1 MDDAVPAGPETTPPA
16 GRPDLGDLFAAEDSP
31 MLGGVLVRAAAAV
44 GLVLVVVWL
53 LRRRRR
59 S

>member
-1 MDDAVPAGPETTPPA
+1 MDDPVPAGPETTAPA

-31 MLGGVLVRAAAAV
+31 MLGGVLLRAAAAV

-53 LRRRRR
+53 LRRRRP
-59 S
+59 

>member
-1 MDDAVPAGPETTPPA
+1 MNDPVPAGPETTAPA
-16 GRPDLGDLFAAEDSP
+16 GQPDLSDLFAAEDSP
-31 MLGGVLVRAAAAV
+31 MLGGVLLRAAAAV

-59 S
+59 

>member
-1 MDDAVPAGPETTPPA
+1 MDDPVPAGPDTTSPV
-16 GRPDLGDLFAAEDSP
+16 GRPDLGELFAAEDSP

-53 LRRRRR
+53 LRRRRA
-59 S
+59 

>member
-1 MDDAVPAGPETTPPA
+1 MDDPVPAGPETTPPA

-31 MLGGVLVRAAAAV
+31 MLGGVLLRAAAAV

-53 LRRRRR
+53 VRRRRP
-59 S
+59 